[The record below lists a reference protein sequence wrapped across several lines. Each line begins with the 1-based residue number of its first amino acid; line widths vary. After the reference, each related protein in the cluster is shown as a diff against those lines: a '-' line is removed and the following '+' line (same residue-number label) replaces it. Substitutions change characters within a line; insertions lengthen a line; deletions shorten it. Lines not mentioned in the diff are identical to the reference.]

1 MEPNTATAKTKKY
14 SYDYE
19 QYEDGGKSVRT
30 MVDDILSDPAFPSL
44 EGIIIGDW
52 GNTWDD
58 GCQDILD
65 GIVAHAE
72 EFSHITSLFIGDM
85 DSEECEVSW
94 IMQGDYS
101 KLWAAMPQLKEL
113 TIKGSTDLSLGQ
125 ICHEGLESLT
135 IICGGLPAD
144 VIHEIQEA
152 KLPNLKK
159 LLLYIGVEDYG
170 FDGDAATITSL
181 LAQSDFPKLEYL
193 GITDSEIQDE
203 LTEAVLDSKY
213 MGRLHTLDLS
223 NGTLSDKGGQALL
236 EKLPAYPNI
245 RKLDL
250 HYNYL
255 SQEMAGKLGQMGM
268 DVDVSERNQPSTY
281 NGRFYMDAMLTE

>member
-1 MEPNTATAKTKKY
+1 MEPNTAMAKTKKY

-19 QYEDGGKSVRT
+19 QYEDGCKSVRT

-58 GCQDILD
+58 GCQGILD

-85 DSEECEVSW
+85 DYEECEVSW

-170 FDGDAATITSL
+170 FDGDAVTITSL

-193 GITDSEIQDE
+193 GIADSEIQDD
-203 LTEAVLDSKY
+203 LTEVVLES
-213 MGRLHTLDLS
+213 RFLSQIHTLALS
-223 NGTLSDKGGQALL
+223 AGTLTDKGGALLL
-236 EKLPAYPNI
+236 EKIPQYPNI
-245 RKLDL
+245 KVLDL
-250 HYNYL
+250 HYHYL
-255 SQEMAGKLGQMGM
+255 TDEMMERLEELPVEL
-268 DVDVSERNQPSTY
+268 DVTDQNEPDEYHGDIWMN
-281 NGRFYMDAMLTE
+281 AMLTE